1 MKSTTVATLFAII
14 GTTTSFNA
22 QPSYG
27 RHSHPNTA
35 SYNSLRDMAS
45 YPETFEN
52 GFGHRQGQ
60 GGGGGHQQG
69 GGGFDDGNWRTNA
82 GYSQGPGGYR
92 DMETNPYY
100 DEGWS
105 QSARPSRGGPMGGE
119 SFGGRRGGG
128 PMGGGPHRS
137 ADGFDPFGA
146 YSPAMGMSRSDR
158 RMDQGDLFM
167 NSDAMGMR
175 SDRTMRGFTYDGR
188 NRDGMYERREYGMDP
203 GMMFEDPEFGPPG
216 MMGGME
222 GMQGG
227 MQGGMQDM
235 GMMGGGGGM
244 QGMGGGMQQGMG
256 RMGP

>member
-1 MKSTTVATLFAII
+1 
-14 GTTTSFNA
+14 
-22 QPSYG
+22 
-27 RHSHPNTA
+27 
-35 SYNSLRDMAS
+35 MAA

-52 GFGHRQGQ
+52 GGGF
-60 GGGGGHQQG
+60 GGGPSE
-69 GGGFDDGNWRTNA
+69 NWRTGA
-82 GYSQGPGGYR
+82 GYSQGPGGFR

-105 QSARPSRGGPMGGE
+105 QSARLSRGGE
-119 SFGGRRGGG
+119 SFGRRGG
-128 PMGGGPHRS
+128 PMGGGPPHRRS

-158 RMDQGDLFM
+158 RLDQGDLFM

-188 NRDGMYERREYGMDP
+188 TRDYGMGGGRFDP

-216 MMGGME
+216 MMGMD
-222 GMQGG
+222 
-227 MQGGMQDM
+227 DM
-235 GMMGGGGGM
+235 DMMGGG
-244 QGMGGGMQQGMG
+244 MGGGMG

>member
-22 QPSYG
+22 QPNYG

-35 SYNSLRDMAS
+35 SYNSLRDMAA

-52 GFGHRQGQ
+52 FGRN
-60 GGGGGHQQG
+60 GGGGG
-69 GGGFDDGNWRTNA
+69 DWRTNA

-92 DMETNPYY
+92 DVETNPYY

-105 QSARPSRGGPMGGE
+105 QSARLSRGGE
-119 SFGGRRGGG
+119 SFGRRGGG
-128 PMGGGPHRS
+128 PMGGMGGPMGMGGHRS

-167 NSDAMGMR
+167 NSDSMGMR

-188 NRDGMYERREYGMDP
+188 NRGGEYGMDP
-203 GMMFEDPEFGPPG
+203 GMMFENPEFGPPG
-216 MMGGME
+216 MMGM
-222 GMQGG
+222 GG
-227 MQGGMQDM
+227 MDDM
-235 GMMGGGGGM
+235 GMMGGM
-244 QGMGGGMQQGMG
+244 GMGGGMG

>member
-1 MKSTTVATLFAII
+1 MKATTVATLFAII

-22 QPSYG
+22 QPNYG

-35 SYNSLRDMAS
+35 SYNSLRDMAA
-45 YPETFEN
+45 YPETFESN
-52 GFGHRQGQ
+52 GFGR
-60 GGGGGHQQG
+60 GGGANA
-69 GGGFDDGNWRTNA
+69 GGFDDGNWRTNA

-105 QSARPSRGGPMGGE
+105 QSARHS
-119 SFGGRRGGG
+119 RGGG
-128 PMGGGPHRS
+128 PMMMGGGGGMPPHRRS

-167 NSDAMGMR
+167 NSNAMGMR

-188 NRDGMYERREYGMDP
+188 NRDYGMDGRRGGEYGMESM

-216 MMGGME
+216 MMGGMD
-222 GMQGG
+222 
-227 MQGGMQDM
+227 DM
-235 GMMGGGGGM
+235 GMMGGGGM
-244 QGMGGGMQQGMG
+244 GMGGGMG

>member
-1 MKSTTVATLFAII
+1 MMKATTVATLFAII

-22 QPSYG
+22 QPNNYDYG

-35 SYNSLRDMAS
+35 SYNSLRDMAA
-45 YPETFEN
+45 YPETFE
-52 GFGHRQGQ
+52 QGGYGRN
-60 GGGGGHQQG
+60 GGGGGG
-69 GGGFDDGNWRTNA
+69 GQFDNGDWRTNA

-105 QSARPSRGGPMGGE
+105 QSPRMSRGGGGGPE
-119 SFGGRRGGG
+119 SFRRHGGGG
-128 PMGGGPHRS
+128 PMGMPPPPPHHRRS

-167 NSDAMGMR
+167 NSDSMGMR

-188 NRDGMYERREYGMDP
+188 NRDYGGGGMMMDGRREYGMEP
-203 GMMFEDPEFGPPG
+203 GMMFEDAEFGPPG
-216 MMGGME
+216 GMMGG
-222 GMQGG
+222 GMDD
-227 MQGGMQDM
+227 MNM
-235 GMMGGGGGM
+235 GMMGGGGGGGSM
-244 QGMGGGMQQGMG
+244 GMGGGMG

>member
-1 MKSTTVATLFAII
+1 MKATTVATLFAII

-22 QPSYG
+22 QPNYG

-35 SYNSLRDMAS
+35 SYNSLRDMAA

-52 GFGHRQGQ
+52 GGFGRQGGQ
-60 GGGGGHQQG
+60 
-69 GGGFDDGNWRTNA
+69 FDDGNWRTNA

-92 DMETNPYY
+92 GMETNPYY

-105 QSARPSRGGPMGGE
+105 QSARLSRGD
-119 SFGGRRGGG
+119 SFGRRG
-128 PMGGGPHRS
+128 PMGGGVPPHRRS

-158 RMDQGDLFM
+158 RMDQGDLFL

-188 NRDGMYERREYGMDP
+188 NRDYGMEGRFDP
-203 GMMFEDPEFGPPG
+203 GMMFEEPEFGPPG
-216 MMGGME
+216 MMGMD
-222 GMQGG
+222 
-227 MQGGMQDM
+227 DM
-235 GMMGGGGGM
+235 GMMGGGG
-244 QGMGGGMQQGMG
+244 MG